1 MSNKIERKEEGKE
14 FINVVVNA
22 SEISRKRIFEPS
34 ERVFPPPSFM
44 FEVRDDRKFS
54 EKKNNFANFNSFK
67 PKL

>member
-14 FINVVVNA
+14 YINVVVNA
-22 SEISRKRIFEPS
+22 SEINRKKIFEPT
-34 ERVFPPPSFM
+34 ERIFPPPCFM
-44 FEVRDDRKFS
+44 FEVRDDRKFL